1 MTEVSPLRR
10 RMMDDMRIRN
20 LSVATQRA
28 YIHHVRRFS
37 QYFGGRSPARLDF
50 EDVRAFQVHMVGCGA
65 SFSHLNQA
73 VCALRF
79 FYGVTLGRT
88 DLPERI
94 AHARE
99 PRKLPVVLSP
109 EEVARFLQAVKGS
122 RNRVALTCAYAVGLR
137 AAEAASLKVT
147 DIDASR
153 GVIRIEHGKGGKDR
167 YVMLPAR
174 LLVMLRA
181 YWKEARPKHHW
192 LFPRPDGTGPLDTAL
207 LHRACRAA
215 NAASGLGKRVTIH
228 TLRHSFA
235 THLMEAGTD
244 TRVIQVL
251 LGHGDPATTALY
263 AQVAAGMIGATVSPL
278 ERLVLKVM
286 PPG

>member
-20 LSVATQRA
+20 LSVATQQA

-37 QYFGGRSPARLDF
+37 QYFGGRSPSRLDL
-50 EDVRAFQVHMVGCGA
+50 EDVRAFQVDMVERGA

-79 FYGVTLGRT
+79 FYGVTLGCA

-99 PRKLPVVLSP
+99 PRKLPVVLSS
-109 EEVARFLQAVKGS
+109 EEVARFLGAVRGS
-122 RNRVALTCAYAVGLR
+122 RNRMALTCAYAVGLR
-137 AAEAASLKVT
+137 AAEAASLKIS

-167 YVMLPAR
+167 YVMLPPR
-174 LLVMLRA
+174 LLAMLRA
-181 YWKEARPKHHW
+181 YWKEARPRSW

-215 NAASGLGKRVTIH
+215 NVASGLDKRVTIH

-251 LGHGDPATTALY
+251 LGHADPSTTALY
-263 AQVAAGMIGATVSPL
+263 TRVATSTISGTVSPWDHL
-278 ERLVLKVM
+278 ALA
-286 PPG
+286 PPPR